1 MPRVHILGGGPSAL
15 AAAYDLVKR
24 SDNLEV
30 TIYTAG
36 WRLGGKCASGMGF
49 LERNEEHGLH
59 LPLGFYEN
67 FFDQVRSAYRDVSDS
82 LRFPTWD
89 EAFIKRN
96 TVVVEQ
102 QVQGKWFE
110 WSFTFPDRSATSHSV
125 PGDLAAEYM
134 AGNAPAPSDLER
146 LAQRILTRALQY
158 STSLA
163 VSEVEGLASVGKKL
177 LKTIGNAVGDLSAD
191 AKMAHLKEAHQDIHE
206 RLATLGGAAAFE
218 ALKAHVYFELGYAG
232 AKALLSLTLQDQPLS
247 SVDHLDF
254 IEWLDQHGPNG
265 RLSDETRNSAP
276 LKMAYEL
283 VFAYQNGDTA
293 RPQLAAGVGA
303 RGILR
308 LLFGYQGAFAY
319 DVEAGMGEC
328 AITPYYLALQKSG
341 RVTFQFFS
349 RLTGLELNG
358 GRVASF
364 QLRRQATP
372 KGPPYSPLSGKD
384 NTQWSATPLY
394 DQLEEGGAL
403 SKGTELADGGF
414 DLESSY
420 SAWEGVSDQ
429 VVEVAEG
436 DFVVLAIP
444 SPELTGVQAGFGPDQ
459 ASWEQMLARVTGVA
473 TVSAQLWL
481 NCSLKDLGWPP
492 TGIDVPDPALIGAF
506 TDPLGNIADMSRLIP
521 QEGWQ
526 DPSRNG
532 AKDIPVGLLFLC
544 GMFKDDAP
552 PPPAGHPAPAYIAD
566 AQAKARQILADWL
579 ANAAPAIMPNIG
591 GNVLYVPSEVQGGNV
606 PAIAWQY
613 AGANVGPAHRY
624 VTSFPGT
631 IQSRIPPDCRQR
643 LGASNLLLAG
653 DWTDNGFNA
662 GCLEAAV
669 TSGRMAARAVMG
681 GEYPIYGQDDTHW

>member
-1 MPRVHILGGGPSAL
+1 MPRVHVLGGGPSAL
-15 AAAYDLVKR
+15 AAAYDLVKK
-24 SDNLEV
+24 STLDV

-67 FFDQVRSAYRDVSDS
+67 FFDQVRSAYQDVSAD
-82 LRFPTWD
+82 LRFPSWD
-89 EAFIKRN
+89 KAFTKRN

-102 QVQGKWFE
+102 QVEGQWFE
-110 WSFTFPDRSATSHSV
+110 WSFGFPDRSATSHQL
-125 PGDLAAEYM
+125 PGDLAGQYM
-134 AGNAPAPSDLER
+134 AGNPAAPSDLER
-146 LAQRILTRALQY
+146 LAQRILDRALQVA
-158 STSLA
+158 TGLA
-163 VSEVEGLASVGKKL
+163 VSEVEGLAAIGKRLLAAVG
-177 LKTIGNAVGDLSAD
+177 GAVGDLSAD
-191 AKMAHLKEAHQDIHE
+191 DKMKHLTAAHQDLRQGLANVSAAGKFAALKTRVYVELGLAGGHALLDLHE
-206 RLATLGGAAAFE
+206 R
-218 ALKAHVYFELGYAG
+218 KQ
-232 AKALLSLTLQDQPLS
+232 SLS
-247 SVDHLDF
+247 SIDNLDL
-254 IEWLDQHGPNG
+254 IEWLDRFAPVGG

-293 RPQLAAGVGA
+293 RPRLAAGVGA

-328 AITPYYLALQKSG
+328 AITPYFLALQKSG

-349 RLTGLELNG
+349 RLTGLEVTN

-364 QLRRQATP
+364 TLRRQATL
-372 KGPPYSPLSGKD
+372 KGPQYSPLSGQT
-384 NTQWSATPLY
+384 NTQWPATPLY
-394 DQLEEGGAL
+394 DQLEDGNVLAAGEEL
-403 SKGTELADGGF
+403 SNGGF

-420 SAWEGVSDQ
+420 SASVGVGDDVVQ
-429 VVEVAEG
+429 VPDG
-436 DFVVLAIP
+436 DFVVLAVP
-444 SPELTGVQAGFGPDQ
+444 SPELTGIPVNFGPNQ
-459 ASWEQMLARVTGVA
+459 ALWNQMLANVTGVA
-473 TVSAQLWL
+473 TLSAQLWL
-481 NCSLKDLGWPP
+481 NCSFKDLGWPP

-506 TDPLGNIADMSRLIP
+506 IDPLGNIADMSRLIP

-526 DPSRNG
+526 DPSRKG
-532 AKDIPVGLLFLC
+532 AEDIPVGLLFLC
-544 GMFKDDAP
+544 GVFKDDAP
-552 PPPAGHPAPAYIAD
+552 PPPAGRPAAQYIAD
-566 AQAKARQILADWL
+566 AEEKARQILAEWV

-591 GNVLYVPSEVQGGNV
+591 GDKLYVPSEVAGGNV
-606 PAIAWQY
+606 PAIRRQY

-624 VTSFPGT
+624 ITSFPGT
-631 IQSRIPPDCRQR
+631 ITARIPPDCRQP
-643 LGASNLLLAG
+643 LGAANLLLAG

-681 GEYPIYGQDDTHW
+681 KNYPIYGENDARW